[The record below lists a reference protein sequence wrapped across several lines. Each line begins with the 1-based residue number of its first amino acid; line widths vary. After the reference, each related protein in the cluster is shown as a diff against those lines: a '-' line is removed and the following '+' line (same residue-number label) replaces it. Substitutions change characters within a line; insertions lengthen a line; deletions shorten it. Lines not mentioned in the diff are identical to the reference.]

1 MKVDVANLPPLV
13 ACPPDPSAVVA
24 IDELPTDLRVDQVY
38 VGNCSNG
45 TLSDLREL
53 VAALGGRPVA
63 PGTRLIVVPA
73 TMAIQRNAQAE
84 GLVETLTRAG
94 ALIVPPTCG
103 ACFGGHTGILGAG
116 ERALTTTNRN
126 FKGRMGHPDSEVY
139 LANAA
144 VAGASAAAGVIS
156 DPRNG

>member
-1 MKVDVANLPPLV
+1 
-13 ACPPDPSAVVA
+13 
-24 IDELPTDLRVDQVY
+24 LPTDLRVDQVY